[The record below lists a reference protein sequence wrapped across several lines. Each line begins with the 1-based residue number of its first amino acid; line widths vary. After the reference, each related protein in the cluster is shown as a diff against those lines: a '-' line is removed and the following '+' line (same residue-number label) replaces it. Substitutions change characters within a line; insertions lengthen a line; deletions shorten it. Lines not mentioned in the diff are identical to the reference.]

1 MVVPLTAIS
10 RLVALEEFGANLPQ
24 LVKKRR
30 AVQALR
36 RREDVDIIELFK
48 TALEPGFD
56 GPGFNEFHRAL
67 VQALRLDRL
76 VEVRPSSERPASHA

>member
-1 MVVPLTAIS
+1 MPVPLAALS

-36 RREDVDIIELFK
+36 RRDDDDIIELFK

-56 GPGFNEFHRAL
+56 GPGFIEFHRTL